1 MRKTTIAA
9 LAVSLMFAGTS
20 AFAWDSAAALSVGK
34 STATAQGA
42 GASLSGGTSAF
53 GANNG
58 TSFVRN
64 ESSAGQ
70 LSVSR
75 SAVTFTETDG
85 FTVNRGQ
92 SSPVDGMRT
101 FTNITNDVD
110 GIDVTM
116 VNEAFTDGFDES
128 RTTVRDRGQGTE
140 SIGGAVA
147 TRSGNSWSEGAY
159 VIRGTAS
166 W

>member
-9 LAVSLMFAGTS
+9 LAVSLILAGTS
-20 AFAWDSAAALSVGK
+20 AFAWDSAAALSVGT

-42 GASLSGGTSAF
+42 GTSVSGGATVY

-85 FTVNRGQ
+85 FTTDAGV
-92 SSPVDGMRT
+92 SSPVDGVRT
-101 FTNITNDVD
+101 YTNITNDVD

-128 RTTVRDRGQGTE
+128 RTVIRDRGRGTE
-140 SIGGAVA
+140 SLGGSIA
-147 TRSGNSWSEGAY
+147 TRSGSSWSEGAY